1 MLKPIINIPPWAAN
15 DPDLK
20 MESSILLSS
29 LLCSKEALSWKGKRN
44 HRALVMSLNAQVL
57 TYLCAWVMLLVAG
70 LWRVLQQERSRAG
83 SVLPPVSFAPPC
95 FPKRFFSS
103 PQTIYPME
111 VAHSI
116 TKITHKMSFLP
127 SVWFQFVFFLSEYRI
142 VSSSELD
149 LCVHWGTAL
158 SLLISYGTGK
168 WISHWRGRGF
178 LTKVPS
184 IHLSIFIS
192 FTSTSLLLNCCSLM
206 LSDRLIFLVSDFVLS
221 LLKVPWA

>member
-1 MLKPIINIPPWAAN
+1 MLKPIINVPPWAAN

-20 MESSILLSS
+20 MDSSILLSS

-44 HRALVMSLNAQVL
+44 HRPLVMSLNA
-57 TYLCAWVMLLVAG
+57 
-70 LWRVLQQERSRAG
+70 RVLIFVQEWCCWWQGCGGFCSRKGAG
-83 SVLPPVSFAPPC
+83 QALCSLLSPLLSPC

-103 PQTIYPME
+103 PQTIYPTE

-168 WISHWRGRGF
+168 WISHWRGKGF